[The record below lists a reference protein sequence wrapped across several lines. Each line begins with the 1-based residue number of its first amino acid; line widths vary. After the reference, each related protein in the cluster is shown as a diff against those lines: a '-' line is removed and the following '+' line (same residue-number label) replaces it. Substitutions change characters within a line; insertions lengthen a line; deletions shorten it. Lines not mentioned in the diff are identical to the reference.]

1 MLERSKFPTLVPF
14 HDTITFIDHSLSDE
28 ERVDEKYKNEC
39 PKPTLGVPL
48 PHPEFIAFHRAIANV
63 LHMSGAAQAI
73 DLTMDWLHRAGS
85 PVKAMDTQELMLQL
99 SSLHLMDNIY
109 QDR

>member
-1 MLERSKFPTLVPF
+1 M
-14 HDTITFIDHSLSDE
+14 
-28 ERVDEKYKNEC
+28 DEKYKNEYA
-39 PKPTLGVPL
+39 KPTLGVPL

-73 DLTMDWLHRAGS
+73 DLAMDRLHRAGS
-85 PVKAMDTQELMLQL
+85 PVKAMNTQELMLRL

-109 QDR
+109 QGSLST